1 MPGAAV
7 PQRLTAAVA
16 LSPKDTPFAE
26 MPILLRAAA
35 TAADTPRA
43 VADRPFG
50 EAKEE
55 LVARFEREYLEDL
68 LRRAG
73 GNMTE
78 AAKRAGLE
86 RKYLYRLLE
95 RVGIERPK
103 DAGEPR

>member
-1 MPGAAV
+1 MLPTRSA
-7 PQRLTAAVA
+7 A
-16 LSPKDTPFAE
+16 LSPKGAPFAE

-35 TAADTPRA
+35 ATAADPQRA

-50 EAKEE
+50 EAKDA
-55 LVARFEREYLEDL
+55 LIARFEREYLEDL

-73 GNMTE
+73 GSMTE

-103 DAGEPR
+103 DPSA